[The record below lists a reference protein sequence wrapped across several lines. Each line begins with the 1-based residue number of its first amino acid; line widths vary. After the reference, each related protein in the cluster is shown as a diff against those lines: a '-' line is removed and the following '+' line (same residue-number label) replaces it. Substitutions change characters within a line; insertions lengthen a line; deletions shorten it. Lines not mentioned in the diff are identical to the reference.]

1 MYEEWLDL
9 IELFWEDK
17 EIEQPVQ
24 IPLRIER
31 LPERAPCVEDET
43 EQRVIIIEM

>member
-9 IELFWEDK
+9 IELFWEE
-17 EIEQPVQ
+17 EIEQPAQ

-31 LPERAPCVEDET
+31 PLEPVPCTEDEA